1 VLKLFADEH
10 IPTPLIEGLL
20 TRQPDLDIVTVQDAG
35 LRSAPDP
42 ELLEWAAQ
50 EQRLVIPNDV
60 NTLLDYAYQ
69 RVAEGKPIP
78 GVIAVPVGISFGRAI
93 EDVLMLAIAS
103 RPDEWDNQV
112 IFLPL

>member
-20 TRQPDLDIVTVQDAG
+20 ARQPDLDIVRVQDVG

-50 EQRLVIPNDV
+50 EKRLLITNDV
-60 NTLLDYAYQ
+60 HTLLDYAYE
-69 RVAEGKPIP
+69 RVAEGKPMP
-78 GVIAVPVGISFGRAI
+78 GVIAVPVGIAFGRAI
-93 EDVLMLAIAS
+93 EDILLVAQAS

-112 IFLPL
+112 VFLPL